1 MFWILAFYNNI
12 FVYLCESANLAGV
25 TQLLKGKYK
34 DANTQWLS
42 KNLQKCSK
50 KISLCLK
57 LKGYFLRTAH
67 QKHDGTLVN
76 FKGFCLNELAE
87 LTWAGLFEAVWRW
100 PRVSAKFELGYQ
112 GSKSKFSLI
121 LFAYN
126 LMIGYS
132 KKNREN
138 FPRECFW

>member
-1 MFWILAFYNNI
+1 MPTHNDCQKI
-12 FVYLCESANLAGV
+12 YLPQS
-25 TQLLKGKYK
+25 
-34 DANTQWLS
+34 
-42 KNLQKCSK
+42 
-50 KISLCLK
+50 II
-57 LKGYFLRTAH
+57 KGYLVRTAH
-67 QKHDGTLVN
+67 QKHDGTLVD
-76 FKGFCLNELAE
+76 FKRFCLNELAE

-132 KKNREN
+132 KKNREI
-138 FPRECFW
+138 FSR

>member
-1 MFWILAFYNNI
+1 MTVKKFTKMFEENKPLPQTVI
-12 FVYLCESANLAGV
+12 
-25 TQLLKGKYK
+25 
-34 DANTQWLS
+34 
-42 KNLQKCSK
+42 
-50 KISLCLK
+50 
-57 LKGYFLRTAH
+57 KGYFHQIAH

-76 FKGFCLNELAE
+76 FKRFCLNELAE

-100 PRVSAKFELGYQ
+100 PRASAKFELGYQ

-138 FPRECFW
+138 FRENAFDKVKKNWETRVKI

>member
-1 MFWILAFYNNI
+1 MTVKKFTKMFEENKPLPQTII
-12 FVYLCESANLAGV
+12 
-25 TQLLKGKYK
+25 
-34 DANTQWLS
+34 
-42 KNLQKCSK
+42 
-50 KISLCLK
+50 
-57 LKGYFLRTAH
+57 KGYFHQIAH

-76 FKGFCLNELAE
+76 FKRFCLNELAE

-100 PRVSAKFELGYQ
+100 PRASAKFELGYQ

-132 KKNREN
+132 KKNREI
-138 FPRECFW
+138 FSRQCFW